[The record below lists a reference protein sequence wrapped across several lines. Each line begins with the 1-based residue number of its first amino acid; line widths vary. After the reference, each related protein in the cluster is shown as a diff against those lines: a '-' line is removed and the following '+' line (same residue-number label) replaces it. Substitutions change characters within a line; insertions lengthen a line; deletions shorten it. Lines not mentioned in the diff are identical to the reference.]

1 MQGKPSQLTWKRNK
15 EKKKKN
21 KKDNKMKS
29 CGRGGYENII
39 IKWQKLEKVNWG
51 VLEKEEV

>member
-15 EKKKKN
+15 EKKK